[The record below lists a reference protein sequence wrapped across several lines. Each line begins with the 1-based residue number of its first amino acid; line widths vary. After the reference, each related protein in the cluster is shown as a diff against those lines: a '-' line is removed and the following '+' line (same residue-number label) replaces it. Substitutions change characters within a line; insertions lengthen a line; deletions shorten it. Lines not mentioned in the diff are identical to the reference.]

1 MFEKGIIYGVWNLF
15 LLLNFLKIF
24 ENGYGFNYLIYY
36 LIGKIRSIVIDFKRK
51 VVFIVFFF

>member
-15 LLLNFLKIF
+15 LLLNFFKIF
-24 ENGYGFNYLIYY
+24 ENGNGFNYLIYY
-36 LIGKIRSIVIDFKRK
+36 LIEKIRSIVIDFKRK

>member
-24 ENGYGFNYLIYY
+24 ENGNGFNYLIYY
-36 LIGKIRSIVIDFKRK
+36 LIGNIRSIVIDFKRK

>member
-24 ENGYGFNYLIYY
+24 ENGNGFNYLIYY